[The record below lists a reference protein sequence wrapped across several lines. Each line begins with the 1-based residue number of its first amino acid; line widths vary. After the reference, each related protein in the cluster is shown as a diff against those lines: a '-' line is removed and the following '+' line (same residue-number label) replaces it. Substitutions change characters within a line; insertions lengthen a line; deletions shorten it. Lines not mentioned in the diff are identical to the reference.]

1 VDKIINNIARHI
13 NLRLV
18 ESSDAEF
25 ILSLRLDPGKN
36 MFLSSTKDD
45 IGAQRTW
52 IKQYKERE
60 KKKQEYYFI
69 IESKHSEKLGTIRLY
84 DFLADS
90 FCWGSWLM
98 KHDAPPYAA
107 VESVLSIYE
116 IGLYRLGFSQS
127 HTDVRKGNQ
136 AVINF
141 LLNFGAIITN
151 EDEINY
157 YFKMTSDSYEITKK
171 KYRRFLASEL

>member
-1 VDKIINNIARHI
+1 MIINNIAKHI
-13 NLRLV
+13 CFRLV
-18 ESSDAEF
+18 DSSDAEF
-25 ILSLRLDPGKN
+25 ILSLRLDPEKN
-36 MFLSSTKDD
+36 QYLSATKDD

-52 IKQYKERE
+52 IQEYKERE
-60 KKKQEYYFI
+60 KNKQEYYFI
-69 IESKHSEKLGTIRLY
+69 IESNDSEKLGTIRLY
-84 DFLADS
+84 DFLTDS

-116 IGLYRLGFSQS
+116 IGLYWLGFHQS
-127 HTDVRKGNQ
+127 HTDVRKGNH

-141 LLNFGAIITN
+141 LLNFGAVITN

-157 YFKMTSDSYEITKK
+157 YFRMTIDTYEKTKK
-171 KYRRFLASEL
+171 KYKRFLAS